1 VMSGDSIEKT
11 IRQVEL
17 LCHSSRAKPKL
28 SLCIGQRPMLWLF
41 RSYRGLFF
49 ILLTA
54 KVYEKPVLKIFA
66 LAVYGDA
73 FFCSR
78 QIFVRRP
85 FQSGKDF
92 AFKSF
97 YFSLA
102 QNSSSQ
108 LSSKGSGCIS

>member
-1 VMSGDSIEKT
+1 MYFKRHCSGEQAPALRNKKDNFYFI
-11 IRQVEL
+11 L
-17 LCHSSRAKPKL
+17 
-28 SLCIGQRPMLWLF
+28 
-41 RSYRGLFF
+41 F

-54 KVYEKPVLKIFA
+54 KVYAKPVLKIFA

-108 LSSKGSGCIS
+108 LSSKRSEEHTSELQSRFDLVCRLLLEKKKLL